1 MTNIIHTSRRE
12 QTRGFANENVAPADG
27 TAIRGVHRGDLAPVK
42 RFVSPKTA
50 LGDLDAEAAAALI
63 AAVADITLVLDT
75 AGTIIDVA
83 VRTDDLAADLRD
95 PATWAGKPF
104 AGVAAPDSRTK
115 VAALIAD
122 AGSNTETRWRHVNHP
137 TPDGRFIPIL
147 YCCVLLEGTR
157 LVAFGRDLRDL
168 SALQQRLVAAQQSM
182 ERDYSRMRDVET
194 RYRLL
199 FQLSSEAVMI
209 LDAARMRVLEANPA
223 ARTLFDAT
231 GDDLPGAALAAM
243 FTPEA
248 VALVEAHLGAVR
260 AGVRVDDII
269 AKTRGGRDMMIKAS
283 FFRQEGDA
291 LFLVRI
297 APLHG
302 DTALTELPDAKAKL
316 LWAVERA
323 PDGFVVTDGD
333 GRVIIANAAFFDM
346 AQIAHEESSRGRPL
360 DDWVGASGVDVA
372 VLIAN
377 LRQRGSVRFFS
388 STIRGE
394 EGTTVQVE
402 ISAVAIRNGGQPC
415 FGFAIRNVAP
425 RMSGLGNGDNPAA
438 ARALPRSVEQL
449 TELIGQVPLKDLVR
463 EATEVIER
471 LCIEAALELT
481 GNNRASAAEMLGL
494 SRQSLYV
501 KLRRYGLG
509 DLGAGADETAE
520 AE

>member
-1 MTNIIHTSRRE
+1 MTQLIFGTSRER
-12 QTRGFANENVAPADG
+12 TRVVANQNAIAVDW
-27 TAIRGVHRGDLAPVK
+27 TALNGMPRGDTAPVK

-50 LGDLDAEAAAALI
+50 LGDLDAEAAAVLI
-63 AAVADITLVLDT
+63 AAAADITLALDR
-75 AGTIIDVA
+75 AGTITDIA
-83 VRTDDLAADLRD
+83 IRTDDLAADLHD
-95 PATWAGKPF
+95 AETWQGKAF
-104 AGVAAPDSRTK
+104 SAIAAPDSRPK

-122 AGSNTETRWRHVNHP
+122 AGKNTETRWRHVNHL
-137 TPDGRFIPIL
+137 TPDGRSIPIL
-147 YCCVLLEGTR
+147 YCCVLLGGNR

-168 SALQQRLVAAQQSM
+168 SALQQRLVSAQQGM
-182 ERDYSRMRDVET
+182 ERDYSRLREVET

-199 FQLSSEAVMI
+199 FQLSSEAVII

-223 ARTLFDAT
+223 ARILFDAN
-231 GDDLPGAALAAM
+231 GDDLPGAALAAL

-260 AGVRVDDII
+260 AGVRVDDLT
-269 AKTRGGRDMMIKAS
+269 ARTRGGRDMVVKAS

-302 DTALTELPDAKAKL
+302 GSTLTEVPDAKAKL

-333 GRVIIANAAFFDM
+333 GLVIIANAAFFDM
-346 AQIAHEESSRGRPL
+346 AQIEYEESARGRPL

-377 LRQRGSVRFFS
+377 LRQRGAVRFFT

-394 EGTTVQVE
+394 EGSTVQVE
-402 ISAVAIRNGGQPC
+402 ISAVSIRNGGQPC
-415 FGFAIRNVAP
+415 FGFAIRNVATRISVP
-425 RMSGLGNGDNPAA
+425 ASAASPAA
-438 ARALPRSVEQL
+438 ASALPRSVEQL

-509 DLGAGADETAE
+509 DLGAGADEAAE

>member
-1 MTNIIHTSRRE
+1 MK
-12 QTRGFANENVAPADG
+12 P
-27 TAIRGVHRGDLAPVK
+27 
-42 RFVSPKTA
+42 FVSPKTA

-63 AAVADITLVLDT
+63 AAAADVTLVLGID
-75 AGTIIDVA
+75 GVIGDVA
-83 VRTDDLAADLRD
+83 IRTDDLAADLRD
-95 PATWAGKPF
+95 PAAWNGKPF
-104 AGVAAPDSRTK
+104 ASIVAPDSRPK
-115 VAALIAD
+115 VAALLAD
-122 AGSNTETRWRHVNHP
+122 AAGELETRWRHINHL
-137 TPDGRFIPIL
+137 TADGRSIPVL
-147 YCCVLLEGTR
+147 YCCVQLETTR

-168 SALQQRLVAAQQSM
+168 SALQQRLIAAQQNM
-182 ERDYSRMRDVET
+182 ERDYTKLRDVET

-223 ARTLFDAT
+223 ARAVFDSDV
-231 GDDLPGAALAAM
+231 DDLSGTALAAL
-243 FTPEA
+243 FTPESL
-248 VALVEAHLGAVR
+248 ALVEAHLGAVR
-260 AGVRVDDII
+260 AGVRVDDVT
-269 AKTRGGRDMMIKAS
+269 ARTRNGRDMMVKAS
-283 FFRQEGDA
+283 FFRQEMDA

-297 APLHG
+297 APMHG
-302 DTALTELPDAKAKL
+302 QSAMTEVLDARAKL

-323 PDGFVVTDGD
+323 PDGFVVTDAD
-333 GRVIIANAAFFDM
+333 GRVIVGNAAFFDM
-346 AQIAHEESSRGRPL
+346 VQLAHEESGRGRPL
-360 DDWVGASGVDVA
+360 DDWMGTSGVDVA

-377 LRQRGSVRFFS
+377 LRQRGAVRFFS

-402 ISAVAIRNGGQPC
+402 ISAVSIRNGGQPC

-425 RMSGLGNGDNPAA
+425 RIAAPNHGGDGAA
-438 ARALPRSVEQL
+438 SARALPRSVEQL

-471 LCIEAALELT
+471 LCIEAALDLT

-509 DLGAGADETAE
+509 DLGAGADEAAE
-520 AE
+520 AG